1 MRMCHQ
7 SEELYVLTEDERH
20 KLQAHLR
27 KMYKEVER
35 VCDRHGLT
43 IMLADGSL
51 LGAVRH
57 SGFIPWDDDIDLNMP
72 RKDYEEFI
80 NNYAS
85 ELPSNYVVYA
95 PNSKNGPIAN
105 FAKVVDTDTEIVEPG
120 GENSKVH
127 HGFALDIFPLESISA
142 NKKLYNFYKKYMSF
156 LLIYIIGSVYQY
168 NAHSE
173 LYKRLMSGC
182 FAGRFNYWFRRMIG
196 FFFSF
201 RSTASWQN
209 IFDRFVRNTEE
220 TGYVHRP
227 SDYCKWIPIP
237 QKVFSP
243 VKRVNFDDI
252 TAYIPNGY
260 EYLLEF
266 DFGDWHRIPSEEER
280 WQHFLVRIKF

>member
-95 PNSKNGPIAN
+95 PNSIAITIKNFFLFFIR
-105 FAKVVDTDTEIVEPG
+105 
-120 GENSKVH
+120 
-127 HGFALDIFPLESISA
+127 ISA
-142 NKKLYNFYKKYMSF
+142 SIVAVK
-156 LLIYIIGSVYQY
+156 GSTRHVQK
-168 NAHSE
+168 SW
-173 LYKRLMSGC
+173 M
-182 FAGRFNYWFRRMIG
+182 
-196 FFFSF
+196 FS
-201 RSTASWQN
+201 
-209 IFDRFVRNTEE
+209 
-220 TGYVHRP
+220 
-227 SDYCKWIPIP
+227 
-237 QKVFSP
+237 
-243 VKRVNFDDI
+243 
-252 TAYIPNGY
+252 
-260 EYLLEF
+260 
-266 DFGDWHRIPSEEER
+266 
-280 WQHFLVRIKF
+280 